1 MFFENLPVNS
11 LTSDFIQENAKDCD
25 TSVCKAYVIKFTIYL
40 ALLFYLPWFLD
51 PDRIVQSD
59 REPLTNTIL

>member
-1 MFFENLPVNS
+1 MNS

-25 TSVCKAYVIKFTIYL
+25 TSVCKAYVIKFTVYV

-51 PDRIVQSD
+51 PD
-59 REPLTNTIL
+59 